1 MSEIKKCSFCGRTE
15 NEVEFLITGLEGN
28 ACDDCAKI
36 FSTIIKYR
44 QSEINEKESQLP
56 TPKKIHEFLN
66 NHVIG
71 QEQAKRI
78 ISVAVYNHYKRIFMQ
93 QEDDEVNIEKSNIM
107 MVGPTGSGKTLI
119 AQTLAKLLNVPFAIA
134 DATTLT
140 EAGYVGDDVENILV
154 RLLQDADYDVKSA
167 ERGIVYVDELDKIA
181 RKSESRSITRDVS
194 GEGVQ
199 QALLKILEGAT
210 VSVPSRGGRKHPQQ
224 EMIDVNTKNILFI
237 SAGTFIGLE
246 DIIKGP
252 KKEKIKFI
260 GFNSVFEN
268 EDNDKEADINILSRC
283 TSDDL
288 VKFGLIPELVGRI
301 PVISFLEQL
310 DKKALKKILTEP
322 KNAICKQYEKLF
334 RMENVNLKF
343 NSDAINEI
351 VDIAAKQKTGARSLR
366 AIMEKFMIDIMYD
379 LPDIN
384 ATECK
389 ITKGVVSNNAKP
401 KFILRKDKKYIINKS
416 EDLSGLSDKSK
427 VEFWRTKKILTNNQ
441 KELY

>member
-1 MSEIKKCSFCGRTE
+1 MSGSEIKKCSFCGRTE
-15 NEVEFLITGLEGN
+15 NEVGFLITGLEGST
-28 ACDDCAKI
+28 CDDCAMI
-36 FSTIIKYR
+36 FNTIIRHR
-44 QSEINEKESQLP
+44 QIEINEKEAKLP
-56 TPKKIHEFLN
+56 TPKEIHEFLN

-78 ISVAVYNHYKRIFMQ
+78 ISVAVYNHYKRIFLQ

-107 MVGPTGSGKTLI
+107 MIGPTGSGKTLI

-154 RLLQDADYDVKSA
+154 RLLQSADYDVKSA
-167 ERGIVYVDELDKIA
+167 ERGIVYIDELDKIA
-181 RKSESRSITRDVS
+181 RKSESRSVTRDVS

-210 VSVPSRGGRKHPQQ
+210 INVPPQGGRKHPQQ
-224 EMIDVNTKNILFI
+224 EMIEIDTKNILFI
-237 SAGTFIGLE
+237 SGGAFIGLE
-246 DIIKGP
+246 DIIRGP
-252 KKEKIKFI
+252 KKEKIKSI
-260 GFNSVFEN
+260 GFNSVFEG
-268 EDNDKEADINILSRC
+268 EDDDEKIDIDILNKC

-301 PVISFLEQL
+301 PVVSFLEQL

-334 RMENVNLKF
+334 KMENVELKF
-343 NSDAINEI
+343 NSGAINEI
-351 VDIAAKQKTGARSLR
+351 VDIASKQKTGARSLR

-379 LPDIN
+379 LPEMDV
-384 ATECK
+384 TECK
-389 ITKGVVSNNAKP
+389 ITKSVVSNNARP
-401 KFILRKDKKYIINKS
+401 KFTSRKDKKYTIDELGKLN
-416 EDLSGLSDKSK
+416 GLGDKRK
-427 VEFWRTKKILTNNQ
+427 VELDNELRKACQ
-441 KELY
+441 K